1 MLRSLFA
8 LLALAAVTFA
18 NCAVYAKEQ
27 LPKLCMI
34 RAETLEDGRKNLVAV
49 RPPTHESG
57 TFPNTKMYD
66 KEYGLPRPLD
76 ASHREVRSQSWTELK
91 LTTAKCFPEVRCL
104 AQLSH
109 FEITEY

>member
-34 RAETLEDGRKNLVAV
+34 RAETLEDGRKILWLYDRQHMNPEL
-49 RPPTHESG
+49 SKY
-57 TFPNTKMYD
+57 KMYD